1 MKYMN
6 GKERFDAICRVAQK
20 RASRGA
26 PPEAIAAYLRSMK
39 RDYSPMVNPI
49 LEEFAKEV
57 ESDLEHATAPT
68 YRGGVQRAIRQ
79 RGRRL
84 LESLHGMVVGKM
96 R

>member
-1 MKYMN
+1 MKYMK

-57 ESDLEHATAPT
+57 ESDPEHATPPT
-68 YRGGVQRAIRQ
+68 YRGRVSTAIQQ

-84 LESLHGMVVGKM
+84 LESLHGMVVGEM